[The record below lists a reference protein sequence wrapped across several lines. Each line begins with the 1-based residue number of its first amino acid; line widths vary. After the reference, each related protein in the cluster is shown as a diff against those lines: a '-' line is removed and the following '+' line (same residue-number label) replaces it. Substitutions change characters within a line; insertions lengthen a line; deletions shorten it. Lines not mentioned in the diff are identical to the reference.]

1 MTLENNMSISVSDQS
16 YYSQEACGYF
26 ALALN
31 ELYNYPIYVLIGS
44 SEDSDYDVTV
54 AHVFCKD
61 NSGNAIDVKGKRN
74 IDEIKS
80 YYYDLINPE
89 VRKVSAEE
97 LISEYMGDDKPL
109 FAYSSKEVEDAK
121 ELILENEG
129 LFMPKFSKI
138 LQACAQFS
146 RLVVLAK
153 QKPIYMYH
161 GTSSK
166 NLPSILS
173 QGLITDPS
181 KKVWETDE
189 YASFSIPS
197 RASVGGIYFTKNI
210 KTAISSANNAIKD
223 KEKENRIIIIA
234 EIKPGSLYADE
245 DLVPSAVSV
254 VRMPEAVPN
263 ENISCYLWAYLYV
276 DPTNS
281 DLISAQDLYINNSIQ
296 RIKEELKMNK
306 VEELHPKLERRLKDL
321 FEEGF
326 FIALKRQV
334 SHINDYDYR
343 RGIDRVLGRGQS
355 IEKPNKDEAEREYSE
370 YLDRLTRLLR
380 KLAISEISREYG
392 LRSGRIAG
400 DVRYSGGNRI
410 VGILKLSPVKSLDYG
425 VEVIYEAPGG
435 IPEEAFNDFIAQY
448 SEQMTKDFEL
458 IRPEK
463 KSYFLSSEIIK
474 SAEEQLS
481 LFSDEDLE
489 YHSNVKDKTSLKYQ
503 LIRLRSAMAKAA
515 QLVYDEWSPDEE
527 GLDDVYGSGGICD
540 DISREISSIIYEKV
554 KDVDIMDGGQ
564 DGDDHAYLIV
574 YNDIEA
580 YIVDIPPGVY
590 EEGSGYNWQKKPNVI
605 ITAEDVAIEP
615 IKRSDLDLS

>member
-1 MTLENNMSISVSDQS
+1 MSISASNQS
-16 YYSQEACGYF
+16 YYSEEACGYF

-31 ELYNYPIYVLIGS
+31 ELYNYPIYVLIGA

-61 NSGNAIDVKGKRN
+61 NSGNAVDVKGKRN

-109 FAYSSKEVEDAK
+109 FAYSSKEVKDAK
-121 ELILENEG
+121 ELILKNEG
-129 LFMPKFSKI
+129 LFMSKAIKI
-138 LQACAQFS
+138 LQACDQFS

-161 GTSSK
+161 GTSSR

-189 YASFSIPS
+189 YASFSMPS

-210 KTAISSANNAIKD
+210 LTAISSASNAVKN

-234 EIKPGSLYADE
+234 EIKPGSLFADE
-245 DLVPSAVSV
+245 DAVPSGVAQ
-254 VRMPEAVPN
+254 VRMPNAAPHETF
-263 ENISCYLWAYLYV
+263 SSYLWAYLHV

-296 RIKEELKMNK
+296 RIKETLKMNK

-321 FEEGF
+321 FEDGF

-334 SHINDYDYR
+334 SHIDDYDYR
-343 RGIDRVLGRGQS
+343 RGIDRVLERGQS

-370 YLDRLTRLLR
+370 YLDKITRILR
-380 KLAISEISREYG
+380 NLAISEISREFG
-392 LRSGRIAG
+392 LRSGRTG
-400 DVRYSGGNRI
+400 QDVGYSGGNRI
-410 VGILKLSPVKSLDYG
+410 VGILKLSPVRSLDYK
-425 VEVIYEAPGG
+425 VEVIYEAP
-435 IPEEAFNDFIAQY
+435 EEF
-448 SEQMTKDFEL
+448 
-458 IRPEK
+458 
-463 KSYFLSSEIIK
+463 
-474 SAEEQLS
+474 
-481 LFSDEDLE
+481 
-489 YHSNVKDKTSLKYQ
+489 
-503 LIRLRSAMAKAA
+503 
-515 QLVYDEWSPDEE
+515 
-527 GLDDVYGSGGICD
+527 
-540 DISREISSIIYEKV
+540 
-554 KDVDIMDGGQ
+554 
-564 DGDDHAYLIV
+564 
-574 YNDIEA
+574 
-580 YIVDIPPGVY
+580 
-590 EEGSGYNWQKKPNVI
+590 QKKRLMISWLNI
-605 ITAEDVAIEP
+605 LNE
-615 IKRSDLDLS
+615 